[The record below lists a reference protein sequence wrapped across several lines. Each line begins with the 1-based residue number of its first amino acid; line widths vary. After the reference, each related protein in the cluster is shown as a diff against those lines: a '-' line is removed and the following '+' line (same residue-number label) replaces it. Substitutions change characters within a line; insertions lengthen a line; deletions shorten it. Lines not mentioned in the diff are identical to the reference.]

1 MSIANRY
8 WTYVPL
14 FHWYVER
21 RLPRSTVF
29 SNWFR
34 KIGFGGIELAFS
46 CVVDYTQLAALYFR
60 DEEVLILNFF
70 YPIALIYLVFALRRV
85 YRQKWAMTVLKA
97 VVLFACETLLFVTV
111 NIGGS

>member
-1 MSIANRY
+1 MRGGLY
-8 WTYVPL
+8 PVCCTL
-14 FHWYVER
+14 F
-21 RLPRSTVF
+21 
-29 SNWFR
+29 
-34 KIGFGGIELAFS
+34 
-46 CVVDYTQLAALYFR
+46 Q

-97 VVLFACETLLFVTV
+97 VLLFACETLLFVTV